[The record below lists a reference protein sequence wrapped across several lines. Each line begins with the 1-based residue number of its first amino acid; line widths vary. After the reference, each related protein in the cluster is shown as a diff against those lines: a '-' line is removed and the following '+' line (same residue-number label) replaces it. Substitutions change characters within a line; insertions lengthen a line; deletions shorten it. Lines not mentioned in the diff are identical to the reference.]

1 MYYLF
6 RVFFIFYLSLLNYQL
21 AAEKAPNIILIMADD
36 LGYEGLSCNGSLDYT
51 TPQLDK
57 LASKGIRF
65 RHCYSL
71 PICTPS
77 RVKLMTGRYS
87 YRNYERF
94 GLLPEGEISFGN
106 LMRNAG
112 YRTCIVGKW
121 QLGGDWSTPHGFGFD
136 DYCLMNGILPKKTF
150 DRNTRGKSR
159 YWGNPV
165 IVSNGNLL
173 ESKHS
178 YGPETLNEYAI
189 NFIKQSKGQPFFLYY
204 PMVLTHSPFEPSP
217 NTPGEIG
224 KDGKTSEVRYFKEM
238 VEYMDHLVGNLVKA
252 LDSSEQRVNTLILFT
267 ADNGTTYPVKVTASS
282 SDMMRMAT
290 NSGRVGRLYH
300 PGEQSPIAKSS
311 QSGYIEG
318 PITRTTY
325 GKIPGGKDL
334 MNEYG
339 THVPLVVSWPRFR
352 DSYRAFGNV
361 CDDLI
366 DFSDFFVTIAE
377 LAASALPSDREID
390 GISFARR
397 LRGEGAS
404 PRKFIFCH
412 YWHFGRDSKRAKEA
426 IHNGKWKLY
435 NNKSFYNFKDDLE
448 EKKPIPMD
456 ALKGTSLAAY
466 HRLSSQYRKLRKLDL
481 PNSAPNRMC
490 FDEASSEEEKLVT
503 LSVQLAHA
511 KARSEATGKPFN
523 AERTKKY
530 FNAKDLNKDGFLDE
544 AEQAKKAEKGWNKS
558 RF

>member
-1 MYYLF
+1 MRNILSIKLTLICGILF
-6 RVFFIFYLSLLNYQL
+6 PFLNLQGESLL
-21 AAEKAPNIILIMADD
+21 PNIILIMADD
-36 LGYEGLSCNGSLDYT
+36 LGYEGLSCNGSLDYQ

-94 GLLPEGEISFGN
+94 GLLPEGEITFGN

-121 QLGGDWSTPHGFGFD
+121 QLGGDWRTPHGFGFD

-150 DRNTRGKSR
+150 DRSTRGKSR

-189 NFIKQSKGQPFFLYY
+189 NFIKQSKGKPFFLYY

-217 NTPGEIG
+217 NTPGKIG

-252 LDSSEQRVNTLILFT
+252 LDSSGQREDTLILFT
-267 ADNGTTYPVKVTASS
+267 ADNGTTYPVKVTATS

-290 NSGRVGRLYH
+290 DSGRVGRLYRA
-300 PGEQSPIAKSS
+300 GEQSPVAKSS
-311 QSGYIEG
+311 QSGYVEG

-325 GKIPGGKDL
+325 GEIPGGKDL
-334 MNEYG
+334 MKEYG
-339 THVPLVVSWPRFR
+339 THVPLVVSWPRFQNA
-352 DSYRAFGNV
+352 YKAFGNV

-366 DFSDFFVTIAE
+366 DFSDFFVTIAD
-377 LAASALPSDREID
+377 LAESELPSDRAID
-390 GISFARR
+390 GVSFAQR
-397 LRGEGAS
+397 LKGEGAS
-404 PRKFIFCH
+404 TRDYIFCH
-412 YWHFGRDSKRAKEA
+412 YWHFGRDPKRARDA
-426 IHNGKWKLY
+426 IHDGRWKLY
-435 NNKSFYNFKDDLE
+435 NDGSFYDISRDIQE
-448 EKKPIPMD
+448 MDVIMKKG
-456 ALKGTSLAAY
+456 LKGAAGEAY
-466 HRLSSQYRKLRKLDL
+466 ERLHSAYKKLRKQGI
-481 PNSAPNRMC
+481 PNDATNRMHGV
-490 FDEASSEEEKLVT
+490 EGSNTKGNLIT
-503 LSVQLAHA
+503 LKSQLANA
-511 KARSEATGKPFN
+511 ASKAAARGKPFN
-523 AERTKKY
+523 PEQTIKY
-530 FNAKDLNKDGFLDE
+530 FNAKDLNKDGVLDE
-544 AEQAKKAEKGWNKS
+544 KEQKTKLAKGWNQ
-558 RF
+558 